1 MTEAAASTLSTYTIY
16 PDGTAKP
23 IASQPNGQ
31 QAMCWVAQ
39 VAGNFYVTN
48 TGSANLTGYRIDP
61 AGTPT
66 VFTQASSREGPI
78 DVVGTSDEKFLYA
91 EVGITGG
98 IDGYCINP
106 DGTLTQ
112 IVTLS
117 GINGLQGIAAT

>member
-1 MTEAAASTLSTYTIY
+1 MSTYTIY

-31 QAMCWVAQ
+31 QAMCWVAH

-48 TGSANLTGYRIDP
+48 TGTANLTGYRIDP

-66 VFTQASSREGPI
+66 VFTEASSREAPI
-78 DVVGTSDEKFLYA
+78 DVAGTSDGRFLYA
-91 EVGITGG
+91 QVGVPGG

-112 IVTLS
+112 IVTLN